1 MRELK
6 HPEYHILD
14 SLDLRAFDNR
24 EKDYGVSGY
33 LNRLGFIPDAI
44 TLLECSVEQV
54 HSWNGVVDNS
64 TVPYLWT
71 SEREMPG
78 GNVWSQRQLYG
89 LVEELHRA
97 GTKFYFGA
105 LAQPNIHD
113 EYNTRANWLMERA
126 DEYDIFIMTRDGGT
140 LRNST
145 GSINPLRRMPDG
157 RWYEDVFLEDLIRY
171 LTDFNMDGFLAGDG
185 WCGLGVML
193 KDGDFH
199 PDMIDQFE
207 SWSGIE
213 VEGNSTAEQA
223 SFLWDDPRNRSLWM
237 KFYAQRWASF
247 YRKMKR
253 GLAEHGKDFV
263 AMDPWA
269 RGAVD
274 AIYDYGVDYRLIA
287 ESGVGAVCIQAR
299 EENWGH
305 RGGEWLYVWEP
316 GELVNFTTSRAYAP
330 DLHLYWAVA
339 TCNAPE
345 HWIAAKDM
353 PNALE
358 RQSLSL
364 PSATFIDGQGKYI
377 RAAEGLQFIFG
388 TDLERRDWDF
398 LKTRWDI
405 GFTEPI
411 QKTHGPVIVFSD
423 SVYQY
428 HLDRGIRWELTAPG
442 LKAIM
447 AGASI
452 HCAVNSRNLK
462 NSDADG
468 YVLIN
473 PLGITD
479 EEVRLLLEKNG
490 QGAGIV
496 VIGEVDN
503 ELLIRELGL
512 EKAERAVAEGLVLED
527 ENIEKLWKGIDSD
540 SLACVK
546 DGRFVEQVVSVR
558 PAYDTAAREEDL
570 ALLKPL
576 EAQVLVGIR
585 AAGAIYAGTT
595 VRKTAGGAGMRMYT
609 SRSYEWPKTLARWN
623 FKFTMK
629 SFARQLP
636 DDLDRLNAHL
646 MNVVCG
652 NIAHASEGQIYVY
665 RTRADGT
672 LHVGLG
678 NMGNMFYGKPVLYTP
693 DEICFHD
700 DYPFQRYTPAG
711 YIHFDTTPHTIKVEV
726 PPLGSTH
733 VKLRRR
739 EKQR

>member
-1 MRELK
+1 MSELK
-6 HPEYHILD
+6 HTNYHVLD

-24 EKDYGVSGY
+24 RKDYGVSCY
-33 LNRLGFIPDAI
+33 LNTLGFIPDAV

-54 HSWNGVVDNS
+54 HSYCGVIDNS

-71 SEREMPG
+71 CEREMPG

-89 LVEELHRA
+89 LVEELHKA
-97 GTKFYFGA
+97 GTKFFFGA

-113 EYNTRANWLMERA
+113 EYNTRAKWLLDHA

-140 LRNST
+140 LRNTT

-157 RWYEDVFLEDLIRY
+157 RFYEDVFLEDLIRY
-171 LTDFNMDGFLAGDG
+171 LEDFNMDGFLAGDG
-185 WCGLGVML
+185 WCGLGVLL

-207 SWSGIE
+207 QWSGIR
-213 VEGNSTAEQA
+213 VGGNTTSEQA
-223 SFLWDDPRNRSLWM
+223 EYIWDDPQNRSLWM
-237 KFYAQRWASF
+237 KFYAHRWASF
-247 YRKMKR
+247 YKKMKQ
-253 GLAEHGKDFV
+253 GLEAHGKEFV

-274 AIYDYGVDYRLIA
+274 AIYDYGVDYRLLA
-287 ESGVGAVCIQAR
+287 DSGVSAVCIQAR

-305 RGGEWLYVWEP
+305 RGGEWLYVWEA
-316 GELVNFTTSRAYAP
+316 GEVVNFTTSRAYAP
-330 DLHLYWAVA
+330 DMHLYWAIA

-364 PSATFIDGQGKYI
+364 PSTTFIDEQGKYI
-377 RAAEGLQFIFG
+377 RATEGLQFIFG

-405 GFTEPI
+405 GFEEPI
-411 QKTHGPVIVFSD
+411 LKTHGPVIVFSD

-452 HCAVNSRNLK
+452 HCAVNSKNLK
-462 NSDADG
+462 KSNADG

-479 EEVRLLLEKNG
+479 EEVLSLLEKNR

-503 ELLIRELGL
+503 ELLIRKLGL
-512 EKAERAVAEGLVLED
+512 NKGKRVDAECLYFDEEK
-527 ENIEKLWKGIDSD
+527 IESYWKGIDCD

-546 DGRFVEQVVSVR
+546 DGKFVEQVVSVK
-558 PAYDTAAREEDL
+558 PVYDTSARKEDMAMLRPEET
-570 ALLKPL
+570 
-576 EAQVLVGIR
+576 QILVGIR
-585 AAGAIYAGTT
+585 AAGQVYAGTT
-595 VRKTAGGAGMRMYT
+595 IRKPADGSGMRMYT
-609 SRSYEWPKTLARWN
+609 SRSYKWPKTLARWN

-629 SFARQLP
+629 SFAEQLP

-652 NIAHASEGQIYVY
+652 NIAHASEGQIYVNQ
-665 RTRADGT
+665 TQENGM
-672 LHVGLG
+672 LHIGLG
-678 NMGNMFYGKPVLYTP
+678 NMGNMFYGKPVLYTD
-693 DEICFHD
+693 DEVCFHD
-700 DYPFQRYTPAG
+700 DYSFQRYTPGG

-733 VKLRRR
+733 VKLKRKR
-739 EKQR
+739 KK